1 VANSEVSAS
10 HYSPP
15 FDPFILNYLTRF
27 TNLSAKIPANL
38 RSVWRWLP
46 GPLAAMMAIGLVK
59 LGASQPIED
68 FAYNRL
74 TELRGERAWD
84 DRVVVVEIDDP
95 SIAEFKDLLTNRAHY
110 TKLIDILRISNAS
123 TIVFDRIFSEV
134 TPADDE
140 FVKAIAKHKAV
151 ILAQGWDREGNQI
164 LPTRRLKAAAQ
175 AIGHIDKI
183 KSHDGVVRQI
193 QLYKKGVESLAWM
206 AVEGHNLSNYPE
218 IKRPPADRN
227 FWISW
232 PGRVINANHYS
243 FGAILNPKNEKD
255 KKRLEKGFNNKI
267 ILVGVTANGANRID
281 TPFDRSDE
289 ASSIYLHAAIVN
301 NLLQHV
307 QLNVLPNSWL
317 FLVLL
322 GVSPLLSYQLTRLTH
337 GQRLVAMLGL
347 SGGWIGT
354 STVALASN
362 YWLPVSAPIA
372 LLLLTTIGVAYCERQ
387 YTDFL
392 VKRQIDQ
399 LWQTYQINL
408 VARTPQ
414 AIDNQLFS
422 PIPVGKV
429 AKLATLAAELGRA
442 QSAQAAIAHSLS
454 MGLVATELDGTVWF
468 CNPVASQLLNVNI
481 GNRIDQYLIPSWLT
495 PQEWEDHLQDL
506 QTCRSLPAKEVK
518 RNDKFFT
525 IKLEPL
531 FNWQEI
537 QRDIIDGKNI
547 EEISVVSGF
556 LLVIEDITAAKQL
569 QSLLLDRERHS
580 RQELTKENIALDKA
594 RQLAES
600 AGKMKSAFLA
610 NMSHEIRTPM
620 NAIVGLTDLL
630 LTTKL
635 NDLQQDF
642 VETIRSSS
650 DTLLTIINEILD
662 FSKIEAGEM
671 HLEKVNF
678 NLATCVERI
687 IEVLANNAYSKGIE
701 LSCRIDPNI
710 PNYLQGDPT
719 RLSQVLTN
727 LIGNAI
733 KFTDRGGVSIDISAI
748 ATTDRQTT
756 LYFQVQD
763 TGIGIEPDSQDKIF
777 HSFSQADS
785 STTRQYGGTGL
796 GLAISKRLIEM
807 MGGEIGVISAPDAG
821 SSFWF
826 TLTCTRASTADSN
839 ELAIGQ
845 KLTRAIQG
853 QRLLIAGTWEHSR
866 RAIAAVAEHYGA
878 IVTTTATSTTAL
890 NLLRAAAGV
899 GESFQMLITD
909 LVFADSPHTTLP
921 EQITHYPEL
930 ADLRTIATITYHEC
944 DRAKVLQERSIVTS
958 YAFKPAKPL
967 SLLNKLV
974 EPSGLISDCNDRQV
988 GLISALPHSRP
999 LLPQQ
1004 IGSNLKILVAEDN
1017 KINQKV
1023 ALNQLK
1029 NLGYEA
1035 DLACD
1040 GEEVLTQITDRHYDA
1055 ILMDCHMPR
1064 LDGYATTREIRLRE
1078 GDTRHTIIIALT
1090 ASAMKEDL
1098 ELAMAAGMDDFL
1110 SKPVRKEELAAK
1122 IMQWTNQPPVV
1133 TPPTATNLQP
1143 PNCWS
1148 PTTATDL
1155 PDWRTS
1161 IISPT
1166 PRSGRGSNPLDEGT
1180 HFAQNLPQPMP
1191 PTENAPRWQPS
1202 PPFAWG
1208 QGSSNYDLQPETRL
1222 RQITA
1227 ARSQSR
1233 PLGLDRSAASDRVD
1247 TVDLEYLHQLSEGD
1261 TEFERTILQIFVE
1274 NTHEQLQL
1282 IRTAVADRDL
1292 GTVQYRI
1299 HEIKGASANV
1309 GAIAIEQLAMQLER
1323 LVASGNI
1330 LPPQSE
1336 IDPLLSE
1343 IEHLTQS
1350 IGLMNKPVSRD

>member
-1 VANSEVSAS
+1 
-10 HYSPP
+10 
-15 FDPFILNYLTRF
+15 
-27 TNLSAKIPANL
+27 
-38 RSVWRWLP
+38 VWRWLP
-46 GPLAAMMAIGLVK
+46 GPLAAAVAIGLVNI
-59 LGASQPIED
+59 GASQPVED

-84 DRVVVVEIDDP
+84 DRVVVVEIDDATM
-95 SIAEFKDLLTNRAHY
+95 SEFKDLPSNRAHY
-110 TKLIDILRISNAS
+110 TKLIDILRNSNAS
-123 TIVFDRIFSEV
+123 TIVFDQIFSEV

-151 ILAQGWDREGNQI
+151 ILAQGWDRAGNPI
-164 LPTRRLKAAAQ
+164 VPTRRLKAAAQ
-175 AIGHIDKI
+175 AVGHIDKI
-183 KSHDGVVRQI
+183 KSRDGVIRQI
-193 QLYKKGVESLAWM
+193 ELYKKGVESLAWM
-206 AVEGHNLSNYPE
+206 AIEGHNLSNYPE

-232 PGRVINANHYS
+232 PGRAINANHYS
-243 FGAILNPKNEKD
+243 FGAILNPKNDKD

-267 ILVGVTANGANRID
+267 ILVGLTANNANRID

-289 ASSIYLHAAIVN
+289 ASSIYLHAAVIN

-307 QLNVLPNSWL
+307 ELNLVPDGWL

-322 GVSPLLSYQLTRLTH
+322 GISPLLSYQLTRLTH
-337 GQRLVAMLGL
+337 GQRTIVILAL
-347 SGGWIGT
+347 SSGWIGI

-362 YWLPVSAPIA
+362 YWLPVVAPIT
-372 LLLLTTIGVAYCERQ
+372 LILMTTVGVAYCERQ
-387 YTDFL
+387 YTEFL
-392 VKRQIDQ
+392 VKREIDR
-399 LWQTYQINL
+399 LWQTHQINL

-414 AIDNQLFS
+414 AGGDNQLFS

-468 CNPVASQLLNVNI
+468 CNPVASQLLNINI
-481 GNRIDQYLIPSWLT
+481 GDRIDRFLIPSWLT
-495 PQEWEDHLQDL
+495 AQEWEDQLRDL

-525 IKLEPL
+525 VKLEPL

-556 LLVIEDITAAKQL
+556 LLVIENITATKQL

-594 RQLAES
+594 RQLAEA

-620 NAIVGLTDLL
+620 NAVVGLTDLL
-630 LTTKL
+630 LGTKL
-635 NDLQQDF
+635 NDEQRDF

-671 HLEKVNF
+671 QLEKVNF
-678 NLATCVERI
+678 NLTNCVEQV

-701 LSCRIDPNI
+701 LSCRIEPNL
-710 PNYLQGDPT
+710 PNHLQGDPT
-719 RLSQVLTN
+719 RLSQVMTN

-733 KFTDRGGVSIDISAI
+733 KFTDTGGVSIDISSI

-756 LYFQVQD
+756 LYVQVQD
-763 TGIGIEPDSQDKIF
+763 TGIGIDPESQDRIF

-807 MGGEIGVISAPDAG
+807 MGGEIGTISAPG
-821 SSFWF
+821 SGSTFWF
-826 TLTCTRASTADSN
+826 TLTCNLSSVANSS

-845 KLTRAIQG
+845 KLTAMMQG
-853 QRLLIAGTWEHSR
+853 QRLLIAGNWEHSR
-866 RAIAAVAEHYGA
+866 RAIAAVAECYGA
-878 IVTTTATSTTAL
+878 IVTTTATSAAAL
-890 NLLRAAAGV
+890 NLLLAAAGTS
-899 GESFQMLITD
+899 ESFQLLITD
-909 LVFADSPHTTLP
+909 LIFPDSPNLTLP
-921 EQITHYPEL
+921 EQIGHYPEL
-930 ADLRTIATITYHEC
+930 ANLRTVATVTYHEC
-944 DRAKVLQERSIVTS
+944 DRAKRLVESSIVSS

-967 SLLNKLV
+967 SLLTKLT
-974 EPSGLISDCNDRQV
+974 ESTAQDDRQSFEWLDPKPPLQSQSV
-988 GLISALPHSRP
+988 GVGEPTIER
-999 LLPQQ
+999 
-1004 IGSNLKILVAEDN
+1004 IGANLRILVAEDN

-1029 NLGYEA
+1029 SLGYLA

-1040 GEEVLTQITDRHYDA
+1040 GEEVLTKIADRHYDA

-1078 GDTRHTIIIALT
+1078 GEERHTIIIALT

-1098 ELAMAAGMDDFL
+1098 ELSMAAGMDDFL

-1122 IMQWTNQPPVV
+1122 IRQWTKRA
-1133 TPPTATNLQP
+1133 TASKNDRGRTSNLFPQARLSRTTIAP
-1143 PNCWS
+1143 S
-1148 PTTATDL
+1148 AEADSATQVAQPTTT
-1155 PDWRTS
+1155 
-1161 IISPT
+1161 ISMSPGIS
-1166 PRSGRGSNPLDEGT
+1166 RV
-1180 HFAQNLPQPMP
+1180 
-1191 PTENAPRWQPS
+1191 PTE
-1202 PPFAWG
+1202 
-1208 QGSSNYDLQPETRL
+1208 
-1222 RQITA
+1222 
-1227 ARSQSR
+1227 
-1233 PLGLDRSAASDRVD
+1233 DRGALP
-1247 TVDLEYLHQLSEGD
+1247 VDLEYLHQLSEGD

-1274 NTHEQLQL
+1274 NTQEQIQVVRNAL
-1282 IRTAVADRDL
+1282 ADRDL
-1292 GTVQYRI
+1292 VTLQYRI

-1309 GAIAIEQLAMQLER
+1309 GAIAIEQLATKLEE
-1323 LVASGNI
+1323 LLASDLE
-1330 LPPQSE
+1330 LPVQSE
-1336 IDPLLSE
+1336 IHSLIFE

-1350 IGLMNKPVSRD
+1350 ILPWSN

>member
-1 VANSEVSAS
+1 
-10 HYSPP
+10 
-15 FDPFILNYLTRF
+15 
-27 TNLSAKIPANL
+27 
-38 RSVWRWLP
+38 VWRWLP
-46 GPLAAMMAIGLVK
+46 GPLAAAVAIGLVNI
-59 LGASQPIED
+59 GASQPVED

-84 DRVVVVEIDDP
+84 DRVVVVEIDDAT
-95 SIAEFKDLLTNRAHY
+95 INEFKDLPSNRAHY
-110 TKLIDILRISNAS
+110 TKLIDILRNSNAS
-123 TIVFDRIFSEV
+123 TIVFDQIFSEV

-151 ILAQGWDREGNQI
+151 ILAQGWDRSGKQI

-175 AIGHIDKI
+175 AVGHIDKI
-183 KSHDGVVRQI
+183 KSRDGVIRQI

-206 AVEGHNLSNYPE
+206 AIEGHNLSNYPE
-218 IKRPPADRN
+218 IKRPPTDRN

-232 PGRVINANHYS
+232 PGRAINANHYS
-243 FGAILNPKNEKD
+243 FGAILHPKNDKD

-267 ILVGVTANGANRID
+267 ILVGLTANNANRID

-289 ASSIYLHAAIVN
+289 ASSIYLHAAVIN

-307 QLNVLPNSWL
+307 ELNLVPDRWL

-322 GVSPLLSYQLTRLTH
+322 GISPLLSYQLTRLTH
-337 GQRLVAMLGL
+337 GQRTIVVLAL
-347 SGGWIGT
+347 SSGWIGI

-362 YWLPVSAPIA
+362 YWLPVTAPIT

-387 YTDFL
+387 YTEFL
-392 VKRQIDQ
+392 VKREIDR
-399 LWQTYQINL
+399 LWQTHQINL

-414 AIDNQLFS
+414 AGGDDRLFS

-468 CNPVASQLLNVNI
+468 CNPVASQLLNINI
-481 GNRIDQYLIPSWLT
+481 GDRIDRFLIPSWLT
-495 PQEWEDHLQDL
+495 AQEWEDQLRDL

-525 IKLEPL
+525 VKLEPL

-556 LLVIEDITAAKQL
+556 LLVIENITATKQL

-594 RQLAES
+594 RQLAEA

-620 NAIVGLTDLL
+620 NAVVGLTDLL
-630 LTTKL
+630 LGTKL
-635 NDLQQDF
+635 NDEQRDF

-671 HLEKVNF
+671 QLEKVNF
-678 NLATCVERI
+678 NLTNCVEQA

-701 LSCRIDPNI
+701 LSCRIEPNL
-710 PNYLQGDPT
+710 PNRLQGDPT

-733 KFTDRGGVSIDISAI
+733 KFTDTGGVAIDISSI

-763 TGIGIEPDSQDKIF
+763 TGIGIEPESQDKIF

-807 MGGEIGVISAPDAG
+807 MGGEIGTISAPGAG
-821 SSFWF
+821 STFWF
-826 TLTCTRASTADSN
+826 TLTCNLSSVANSS
-839 ELAIGQ
+839 ELANGQ
-845 KLTRAIQG
+845 KLTELVQG
-853 QRLLIAGTWEHSR
+853 KRLLIAGNWEHSR
-866 RAIAAVAEHYGA
+866 RAIAAVAEYYGA
-878 IVTTTATSTTAL
+878 IVTTTGTSAAAL
-890 NLLRAAAGV
+890 NLLIAAAGTN
-899 GESFQMLITD
+899 EAFNLLITD
-909 LVFADSPHTTLP
+909 LTFSDSPNLTLP
-921 EQITHYPEL
+921 EQISHYREL
-930 ADLRTIATITYHEC
+930 ADLRTVATITYREC
-944 DRAKVLQERSIVTS
+944 DRAKRLLESSIVSS

-967 SLLNKLV
+967 NLLNKLA
-974 EPSGLISDCNDRQV
+974 ESNPPIAQDDGKSFECFDPKPPQPSQSV
-988 GLISALPHSRP
+988 GTASPLVNQLSA
-999 LLPQQ
+999 
-1004 IGSNLKILVAEDN
+1004 NLRILVAEDN

-1029 NLGYEA
+1029 SLGYTA

-1040 GEEVLTQITDRHYDA
+1040 GEEVLTKIADRHYDA

-1064 LDGYATTREIRLRE
+1064 LDGYATTREIRRIE
-1078 GDTRHTIIIALT
+1078 GDVRHTIIIALT

-1098 ELAMAAGMDDFL
+1098 ELSMAAGMDDFL

-1122 IMQWTNQPPVV
+1122 IRQWTKRAIAPE
-1133 TPPTATNLQP
+1133 
-1143 PNCWS
+1143 
-1148 PTTATDL
+1148 TD
-1155 PDWRTS
+1155 
-1161 IISPT
+1161 
-1166 PRSGRGSNPLDEGT
+1166 
-1180 HFAQNLPQPMP
+1180 
-1191 PTENAPRWQPS
+1191 RWQT
-1202 PPFAWG
+1202 
-1208 QGSSNYDLQPETRL
+1208 SNLFPQTRL
-1222 RQITA
+1222 SHKTISSPA
-1227 ARSQSR
+1227 AAESTTQVEYTEAAKQTTTMSTNHSSSLV
-1233 PLGLDRSAASDRVD
+1233 PASDRRALP
-1247 TVDLEYLHQLSEGD
+1247 VDLEYLHQLSEGD

-1274 NTHEQLQL
+1274 NTQDQIQVVRNAL
-1282 IRTAVADRDL
+1282 ADRDL
-1292 GTVQYRI
+1292 VTLQYRI

-1309 GAIAIEQLAMQLER
+1309 GAIAIEQLAAKLEE
-1323 LVASGNI
+1323 LVASDPE
-1330 LPPQSE
+1330 LPAQSE
-1336 IDPLLSE
+1336 IYSLIFE

-1350 IGLMNKPVSRD
+1350 IGSMNQPLSS